1 MSLCEKQLKRL
12 ESNLNIDEIKKDF
25 ANVTMERKQE
35 KNVNNDHSSDSKMTK
50 VMRFKQT
57 LAFSDYKW
65 LLQAYGVIA
74 SFYNS
79 VGNQEKCEAS
89 YVKYIKLIERFYH
102 QDSLEASNAY
112 FLVGVYYF
120 EESMTH
126 KSIAC
131 FRKALA
137 LR

>member
-1 MSLCEKQLKRL
+1 MRILFAQLHRDVVVAGSMTFNGGGVGISKY
-12 ESNLNIDEIKKDF
+12 
-25 ANVTMERKQE
+25 ER
-35 KNVNNDHSSDSKMTK
+35 HAS
-50 VMRFKQT
+50 FH
-57 LAFSDYKW
+57 
-65 LLQAYGVIA
+65 LQAYGIIA
-74 SFYNS
+74 SFYNA
-79 VGNQEKCEAS
+79 VGNQEKCESS
-89 YVKYIKLIERFYH
+89 YVKYIKLIEKFYL

-137 LR
+137 IR